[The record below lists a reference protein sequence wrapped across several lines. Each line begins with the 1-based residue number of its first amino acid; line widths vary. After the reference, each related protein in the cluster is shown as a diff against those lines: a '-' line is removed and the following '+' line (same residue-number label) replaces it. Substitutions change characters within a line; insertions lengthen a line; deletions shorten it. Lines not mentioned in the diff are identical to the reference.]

1 MSAQDN
7 NSPAESSRFGAI
19 GAFVARSRPA
29 TLLKRFAHD
38 RSGIGAIEFAI
49 LVPVLLMLY
58 LGALQTTVALSVAQR
73 ATRAAG
79 TVADL
84 ITQQASVSKSTL
96 SAMPSVA
103 TAIFVP
109 YTITGMTLKITGITI
124 DASNNATVT
133 WSWAQDGTTPYA
145 TGSAVTTVPTDMNKA
160 SSFLVRA
167 ELAAP
172 YQLISFG
179 SGFLPSGYNSI
190 TIKRQYYYRQRTG
203 TSIACSDC

>member
-1 MSAQDN
+1 MSARNDHRQRM
-7 NSPAESSRFGAI
+7 A
-19 GAFVARSRPA
+19 GAFRRLRALGRRPTA
-29 TLLKRFAHD
+29 LVQRLAHD
-38 RSGIGAIEFAI
+38 KSGIGAIEFAI

-58 LGALQTTVALSVAQR
+58 LGALQTTLALSAAQR

-84 ITQQASVSKSTL
+84 ITQQASVNKATL
-96 SAMPSVA
+96 AGMPSVA
-103 TAIFVP
+103 SAIFVP
-109 YTITGMTLKITGITI
+109 FTITGMTLKITGITI
-124 DASNNATVT
+124 DATSKATVT
-133 WSWAQDGTTPYA
+133 WSWAQDGTTPY
-145 TGSAVTTVPTDMNKA
+145 TVGSTVSTVPTDINKA

-179 SGFLPSGYNSI
+179 PDFLPSGYNTI
-190 TIKRQYYYRQRTG
+190 TIQRQYFYRQRTG

>member
-1 MSAQDN
+1 MSARDDN
-7 NSPAESSRFGAI
+7 RQKAVGAL
-19 GAFVARSRPA
+19 ARLSALARRPVG
-29 TLLKRFAHD
+29 LIRRLAHD
-38 RSGIGAIEFAI
+38 KSGIGAIEFAI

-58 LGALQTTVALSVAQR
+58 LGALQTTLALSAAQR

-84 ITQQASVSKSTL
+84 ITQQASVNKAAL
-96 SAMPSVA
+96 AGMPSVA
-103 TAIFVP
+103 RAIFVP
-109 YTITGMTLKITGITI
+109 FTITGMTLKITGITI
-124 DASNNATVT
+124 DASSKATVT
-133 WSWAQDGTTPYA
+133 WSWAQDGTAPY
-145 TGSAVTTVPTDMNKA
+145 TVGSTVSNVPTDINKA

-179 SGFLPSGYNSI
+179 PDFLPSGYNSI
-190 TIKRQYYYRQRTG
+190 TIQRQYFYRQRTG